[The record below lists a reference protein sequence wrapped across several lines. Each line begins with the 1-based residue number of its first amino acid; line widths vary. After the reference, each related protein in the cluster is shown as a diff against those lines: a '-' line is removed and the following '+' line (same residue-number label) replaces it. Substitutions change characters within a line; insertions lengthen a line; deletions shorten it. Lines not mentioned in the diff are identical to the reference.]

1 MRIATF
7 AGVDYYAF
15 SKSENQRTKEPNK
28 MDDYDG
34 KTFYKAKIEKLIE
47 ETNDLGLLDLVYR
60 ILLQQGAT
68 TATRL

>member
-1 MRIATF
+1 
-7 AGVDYYAF
+7 
-15 SKSENQRTKEPNK
+15 